1 MRLAS
6 SVRKTGDCSDRHRV
20 RAMPRSRSGL
30 RATDARTV
38 TPALAEPAAYRGR
51 VDSLLPLRPHV
62 IRDGFHPLDA
72 ACNFDRLVDIGLRT
86 DATAQLHHALKV
98 SRLISLD
105 FREGSSKNAAFTVAV
120 NDGAVN
126 ILSGCHTLRRR
137 GACPKRGEQGGG
149 EEGGEPIE
157 WSYGDPP
164 SVGGSPGG
172 TGREEERRRGYV
184 CRETRSFDAQFYTT
198 VLGSAVRGVVGRHRA

>member
-1 MRLAS
+1 M
-6 SVRKTGDCSDRHRV
+6 
-20 RAMPRSRSGL
+20 
-30 RATDARTV
+30 
-38 TPALAEPAAYRGR
+38 
-51 VDSLLPLRPHV
+51 
-62 IRDGFHPLDA
+62 
-72 ACNFDRLVDIGLRT
+72 
-86 DATAQLHHALKV
+86 
-98 SRLISLD
+98 
-105 FREGSSKNAAFTVAV
+105 
-120 NDGAVN
+120 
-126 ILSGCHTLRRR
+126 LSGCHTLRRR

-149 EEGGEPIE
+149 EEGGEAIE